1 MFETNYQAK
10 ELKMIIG
17 CNLVGVLNFI
27 RSLSSVEEEQP
38 GEAKHYPDHLVCREV
53 LPVENQANKYKK
65 DRNGCVGK
73 KGSCTYVPTGA
84 VHFDES
90 KLNAENTNAKQNAWP
105 VQRLYIQHQPPV
117 LSGKKI
123 KSNTG
128 GGCHEICDNERH
140 EHIRVARS
148 GF

>member
-1 MFETNYQAK
+1 
-10 ELKMIIG
+10 MIIG

-73 KGSCTYVPTGA
+73 KRCCTYVPAGA
-84 VHFDES
+84 VHFDETE
-90 KLNAENTNAKQNAWP
+90 LNAKNTYTKQYACP
-105 VQRLYIQHQPPV
+105 VKGFHVQHDPLV
-117 LSGKKI
+117 LNGKKI
-123 KSNTG
+123 KN
-128 GGCHEICDNERH
+128 N
-140 EHIRVARS
+140 A
-148 GF
+148 

>member
-1 MFETNYQAK
+1 
-10 ELKMIIG
+10 MIIG

-73 KGSCTYVPTGA
+73 KRCCTYVPARA
-84 VHFDES
+84 VHFDETE
-90 KLNAENTNAKQNAWP
+90 LNAKNTYTKQYACP
-105 VQRLYIQHQPPV
+105 VKGFHVQQDALV
-117 LSGKKI
+117 LNGKKI
-123 KSNTG
+123 KKML
-128 GGCHEICDNERH
+128 EA
-140 EHIRVARS
+140 VATRYVTINDMNIFAS
-148 GF
+148 RGVDFEQMW

>member
-73 KGSCTYVPTGA
+73 KGSCTYVPTGT
-84 VHFDES
+84 VHFDE
-90 KLNAENTNAKQNAWP
+90 AELDAEDTYAKQYTCP
-105 VQRLYIQHQPPV
+105 VEGFHVRQDAIV